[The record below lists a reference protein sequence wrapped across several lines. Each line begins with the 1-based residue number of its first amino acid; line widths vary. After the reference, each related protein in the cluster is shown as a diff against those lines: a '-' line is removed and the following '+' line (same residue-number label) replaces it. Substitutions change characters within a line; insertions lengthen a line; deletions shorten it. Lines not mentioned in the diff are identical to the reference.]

1 MTTTG
6 SISRLSPLH
15 SVHGQLGADFTE
27 VAGWQLVEGY
37 GSVEDEFAAVTE
49 SAGVCDMT
57 GRMAVRVKSL
67 DLDAV
72 VGSSRVPEVGSVARD
87 GDLVIARLT
96 AEEVLV
102 LGPPT
107 EIGGWQ
113 VQLGVES
120 DGVPSRQVTDVT
132 SGMTALRIVGPRAR
146 EVIASLTS
154 LDVRERSMPDGSCA
168 QAAFAEVHGTLL
180 RRDIAGDAAFEL
192 YVAREFG
199 VYVWEVVL
207 ESLGHGGVVPFGTA
221 ALLRLERGQQ

>member
-1 MTTTG
+1 MTTAEHIT
-6 SISRLSPLH
+6 RLSPLH
-15 SVHGQLGADFTE
+15 SVHGQLGAVFTE
-27 VAGWQLVEGY
+27 VAGWQMVERY
-37 GSVEDEFAAVTE
+37 GSIEDELTGVTD

-57 GRMAVRVKSL
+57 GQMAVRVKSL

-72 VGSSRVPEVGSVARD
+72 VGSSRVAEIGSIAHD
-87 GDLVIARLT
+87 GDLVIASLT

-107 EIGGWQ
+107 DIDVWQ
-113 VQLGVES
+113 TQLGVET

-146 EVIASLTS
+146 DVISSLTS

-207 ESLGHGGVVPFGTA
+207 ESVGHGGVAPFGNA